1 MLSTYQTWRWEDP
14 DNRISSGVVER
25 KRDREKDCE
34 VFIFGTSLEGTGR
47 LETSRQVQRR
57 QGTRPDSQLPQV
69 QWKKHPETSL
79 MGLICVLPIN
89 ALTSYGTQFG
99 IRNFKDVIK
108 VTPSVLKEGDLR
120 EVHTEKMSYED
131 TVRRRLSA
139 SQEERSHQEPTLPAP
154 SSWTSSLQK

>member
-1 MLSTYQTWRWEDP
+1 MCVTSWVSFPLRSLMFSEDG
-14 DNRISSGVVER
+14 IEMIL
-25 KRDREKDCE
+25 
-34 VFIFGTSLEGTGR
+34 FL
-47 LETSRQVQRR
+47 QVQRR

-99 IRNFKDVIK
+99 IRNFKDEIK
-108 VTPSVLKEGDLR
+108 VTPSFHKEGDLR

-131 TVRRRLSA
+131 VFYL
-139 SQEERSHQEPTLPAP
+139 
-154 SSWTSSLQK
+154 